1 MALQEVSNF
10 KLSQDEKHLY
20 IQLLDLHLTEGK
32 EGECHI
38 EGSTFAFYIK
48 PYHLQLTFT
57 HELNA
62 DGEGNRVVYKADRV
76 TIRIEKAQ
84 EGPLWEGLEQV
95 KADAAASLMEDAEGE
110 DPVVREEKEEQKRL
124 KEQYDKSQKD
134 SEYAYGFGGRYSDAF
149 RGKEGMLQEVGDLN
163 PLEVPK
169 TERMKRKLEC
179 EEESFDPERYAFD
192 NFDDGQI
199 A

>member
-38 EGSTFAFYIK
+38 EGNTFAFYIK
-48 PYHLQLTFT
+48 PYHLQLTFN

-62 DGEGNRVVYKADRV
+62 DGEGNRVVYKTDRV

-84 EGPLWEGLEQV
+84 EGPLWEGLDEL
-95 KADAAASLMEDAEGE
+95 KPDATAMLMEDSEGE
-110 DPVVREEKEEQKRL
+110 IVEDSVVKEEKEEQKRL
-124 KEQYDKSQKD
+124 
-134 SEYAYGFGGRYSDAF
+134 
-149 RGKEGMLQEVGDLN
+149 
-163 PLEVPK
+163 
-169 TERMKRKLEC
+169 
-179 EEESFDPERYAFD
+179 
-192 NFDDGQI
+192 
-199 A
+199 